1 MTRPTRPYDA
11 ARRALL
17 EDLERAFA
25 PEAFGRAYPGYRAP
39 DSVSIGGASNEP
51 PFEVIVWPLPGS
63 VSNECRMAG
72 GCSLMTTEFD
82 LTVGIVASGA
92 TDAEASATALAYM
105 DCVYQV
111 CMADPYLG
119 GLVDY
124 ARPQPGT
131 GGGGTDSSF
140 GWTYGL
146 NVRVSCRR
154 DVPLN
159 KKVGLAL
166 REAR

>member
-17 EDLERAFA
+17 ADLEAAFA

-39 DSVSIGGASNEP
+39 DCVSIGGDAAEL

-63 VSNECRMAG
+63 VTNTFRMAG

-82 LTVGIVASGA
+82 LTVGIITAGA
-92 TDAEASATALAYM
+92 TDAEASAVALAYQ
-105 DCVYQV
+105 DCIYQV

-131 GGGGTDSSF
+131 GGGGSDAGG
-140 GWTYGL
+140 GWVYGA
-146 NVRVSCRR
+146 NVRVSCRC

>member
-1 MTRPTRPYDA
+1 MTRPTAPYDA

-17 EDLERAFA
+17 SDLERAFA
-25 PEAFGRAYPGYRAP
+25 PEAFARAYPGYRAP
-39 DSVSIGGASNEP
+39 DRVSIGGDASEP

-63 VSNECRMAG
+63 VTNVRRTAN
-72 GCSLMTTEFD
+72 GCSQITTDFD
-82 LTVGIVASGA
+82 LTVGLVATGPTEA
-92 TDAEASATALAYM
+92 DASATCLAYL

-111 CMADPYLG
+111 CMADPFLG
-119 GLVDY
+119 GTVDHSSP
-124 ARPQPGT
+124 APGT
-131 GGGGTDSSF
+131 GGGGTDASF
-140 GWTYGL
+140 GWTYGM
-146 NVRVSCRR
+146 NVRISCRR